1 MKRVIKDSD
10 FLNFKLVVYNDEFM
24 SHLPEEI
31 KYHIQSY
38 LFSLQCS
45 KGCKMFL
52 FRAKEDDFPCGC
64 KCTIKIYCDG
74 NFIDEIELE
83 KAINNCYI
91 FD

>member
-10 FLNFKLVVYNDEFM
+10 FLNFKLVVYKDEFM

-52 FRAKEDDFPCGC
+52 SRSKEDGFPCGC
-64 KCTIKIYCDG
+64 KCTIKIY
-74 NFIDEIELE
+74 NFDTESFDEIELE
-83 KAINNCYI
+83 KAINEFYI
-91 FD
+91 